1 MSDKTQPLVA
11 LEDRVS
17 FGKKLAYA
25 LGGPVDILSVW
36 ILVSLAYQIFNME
49 LGLAPTKVAIILMML
64 RLWDGVADP
73 VMGWISDNTRTRWGR
88 RRPYIL
94 IGGILTGLCFP
105 LLWWFP
111 TSYGLP
117 ENHNHLMTWVIGFGI
132 LFYTSFTIWAMPYQ
146 SLLME
151 MTPDYNERTRVTS
164 VRSILQSL
172 ASFFVGCSWWVALRF
187 KGVDGDPSAAIGMRT
202 ISLYIGAVILVLGV
216 LPAFFVKERYY
227 ESNLTKN
234 MEHTDV
240 RTFLK
245 DLVLNN
251 KLISGGIVLLL
262 ALLVWQFHAV
272 LEILSVHPFY
282 ILPFFFLLLLLGNVR
297 EALKNRPFRV
307 LSLFTVL
314 FLIGTSIFD
323 SYGRY
328 VGTYYVLGGDKDI
341 SSIYQILGTTAYMMC
356 SLIMIPVF
364 RRISEKIGKPKT
376 LGISVVLVLFSAFLT
391 WFTFN
396 PAYPLLQLVNTMF
409 IGAGYAGLWLMIPSM
424 QIDVVDDDELAS
436 GSRREGTFA
445 SVFSWILKLSF
456 CFGFLASG
464 PLIEYAGFNW
474 SVTNQAGWFNAWVS
488 SVQEGGEAYDIGYV
502 ELVEPEI
509 PAGATNEGFNG
520 FQIAF
525 VQLKGADGV
534 ADGQQARAVFGQNRT
549 PRAGQS
555 IEVVSI
561 GLSADPADNIQP
573 ATGYKNMMGIDEDD
587 SLNDL
592 RVGYVALVANASE
605 TFVEQT
611 VEEGRLKRFI
621 RNISTGRVRPDGYDF
636 NTWCAY
642 TVLSKGQDVPT
653 DANIL
658 AKEGKLARIVVAKPM
673 PNMAMAALARLDTN
687 QPPSVYRN
695 MRVGYVALPAVA
707 LIVALVLLFFFPI
720 NAAKASE
727 IRGQL
732 EERRGKV

>member
-1 MSDKTQPLVA
+1 MSNKAQPTVA
-11 LEDRVS
+11 AEDRVP
-17 FGKKLAYA
+17 FFTKLAYA
-25 LGGPVDILSVW
+25 MGGPVDILSVW

-88 RRPYIL
+88 RRPYIF
-94 IGGILTGLCFP
+94 IGGILTGLTFP

-111 TSYGLP
+111 MDYGLP

-187 KGVDGDPSAAIGMRT
+187 KGADGLPSAALGMRT
-202 ISLYIGAVILVLGV
+202 ISLYIGAVILVLGI

-234 MEHTDV
+234 MEHTNV
-240 RTFLK
+240 PQFLK
-245 DLVLNN
+245 NLVLNN
-251 KLISGGIVLLL
+251 KLVSGGIACLLI
-262 ALLVWQFHAV
+262 LLVWKFHAV
-272 LEILSVHPFY
+272 LDVLSVHPFY

-297 EALKNRPFRV
+297 EALKNRPFRI

-314 FLIGTSIFD
+314 FLVGTSIFD

-341 SSIYQILGTTAYMMC
+341 SSIYQILGTTAYMVC
-356 SLIMIPVF
+356 SLVMIPVF

-376 LGISVVLVLFSAFLT
+376 LGISVLLVLLSAFLT

-436 GSRREGTFA
+436 GTRREGTFA

-474 SVTNQAGWFNAWVS
+474 SVTNQAGWFFPWAE
-488 SVQEGGEAYDIGYV
+488 SVQADGNKVEIGYA
-502 ELVEPEI
+502 EFQASDI
-509 PAGATNEGFNG
+509 PNVATNEAYNG

-525 VQLKGADGV
+525 TSADGESVQV
-534 ADGQQARAVFGQNRT
+534 ATVGFST
-549 PRAGQS
+549 
-555 IEVVSI
+555 
-561 GLSADPADNIQP
+561 DPADNVQP
-573 ATGYKNMMGIDEDD
+573 ATGYRNMMGLDEHDPL
-587 SLNDL
+587 SGL
-592 RVGYVALVANASE
+592 RIGYVALPA
-605 TFVEQT
+605 QT
-611 VEEGRLKRFI
+611 TEPAAEKPQVDEGRFTQFI
-621 RNISTGRVRPDGYDF
+621 QRIAAGHVRPEGF
-636 NTWCAY
+636 
-642 TVLSKGQDVPT
+642 DV
-653 DANIL
+653 DAEIKYVIL
-658 AKEGKLARIVVAKPM
+658 ADGQAVPKKIQDGKSARMVVAKPM
-673 PNMAMAALARLDTN
+673 PGVKVSALARLDAN

-695 MRVGYVALPAVA
+695 MRVGYVVLPVVA
-707 LIVALVLLFFFPI
+707 LLIAIVLLFFFPI
-720 NAAKASE
+720 SAAKAAE
-727 IRGQL
+727 IRAQL
-732 EERRGKV
+732 EARRGKV